1 MAQQEYVF
9 LKLGDIKGKATTDA
23 FKDQIVLQNM
33 SHGITQGGQWEEQ
46 DKLSGRITNFSDL
59 SCVKLMDVS
68 SPALATACALK
79 TQYKEAVISVTSGT
93 KDAYYKLS
101 LEKVIITSISTSI
114 SAGESEPAESFTI
127 SFRKGTWE
135 YGTAKGGYDRQ
146 ERQGV
151 GRGVGVSGQ
160 ARNTEAEFSLR
171 PSCSPSGGPRHLQ

>member
-33 SHGITQGGQWEEQ
+33 SYGISQGGQWEEQ

-79 TQYKEAVISVTSGT
+79 TQYKRRGYFRHVRDQRRLLQALIG
-93 KDAYYKLS
+93 KGDHHQYLHLHLS
-101 LEKVIITSISTSI
+101 RGIRT
-114 SAGESEPAESFTI
+114 
-127 SFRKGTWE
+127 
-135 YGTAKGGYDRQ
+135 GGILYHQLPQRHVGIRHRQGRLRPRQ

-151 GRGVGVSGQ
+151 GRGVGAS
-160 ARNTEAEFSLR
+160 R
-171 PSCSPSGGPRHLQ
+171 